1 MVDEAHTVET
11 EEQAAAAPLPVQLL
25 DEGGGGAASRTTGGA
40 LCAGRSRLWRGRAR
54 LVARRQLEGRRRLV
68 QLGDERRRQ
77 QLGDERRQQQHG
89 DELRRQTRVSG
100 ERPTLIPTTSAA
112 TARTHPQDERRRQ
125 TVGVGDLGGDYLK
138 KWR

>member
-68 QLGDERRRQ
+68 QPCSSRTGCSLETGGGSSSLETSCDGRLESQASGPHLSPRRVRRR
-77 QLGDERRQQQHG
+77 
-89 DELRRQTRVSG
+89 
-100 ERPTLIPTTSAA
+100 PALIPKTS
-112 TARTHPQDERRRQ
+112 
-125 TVGVGDLGGDYLK
+125 GGDYLK